1 MAEPEI
7 KYEYGRTP
15 EDEQSRPWPLLSN
28 LIGAF
33 IPERRK
39 VITPPTI
46 TYTNIDD
53 RIYTDRTPAVYGPP
67 ERGSEH
73 MPVVR
78 GAEAL
83 YDFFGNIFSDGKYR
97 EETGSALLQGIGTLL
112 DDQKTAGIQAVV
124 GGGSPSFFDAEQNR
138 VIGYDPT
145 LTPLTMGVAG
155 WLAPVKGSGAVL
167 GMFAGRNAASAN
179 PRKFARADEMA
190 SEGRSRE
197 DIFKETNLFRF
208 HDEDGNPISGW
219 RFEIP
224 DDESRAVFAPKF
236 QTKTGQ
242 IRKGADPALGDLF
255 DHQEFYKEFPG
266 GANKGDAQVL
276 ASLEEARAVI
286 RAKLVKLKASNKSIK
301 ESEAE
306 YEKLQDEDGAL
317 LAAYILNSPTAL
329 LPSVKSGPPF
339 YGPEGMAARMSRP
352 VADIPL
358 KAMSSKDWGKAYYDP
373 NLDTIGTKAR
383 PGAPNKYETT
393 VAWDNQGKRVEPFSS
408 DGYGKAMDKA
418 IKDFKEAG
426 ISLDAV
432 LPLRER
438 RQGYFQKQGYP
449 DPFPLAEKPGGKT
462 EYRLRKLGGG
472 PEDVIDPESLA
483 DWGYD
488 SLKRQW
494 DQLQEFGTIFY
505 KKDFDPADIFRSD
518 MIHEGQHSI
527 QYRTPDFEGGGNKKE
542 FTAAK
547 IGVVKDRT
555 TNDKLT
561 PEEIYMRILGEA
573 EARLAQ
579 NRRDFTEKQRAELY
593 PWTKRGGLD
602 RREGDLLLRKDL
614 GMATGGFVDKPLYSD
629 ARIGKM
635 I

>member
-197 DIFKETNLFRF
+197 AIFKETNLFRF

-276 ASLEEARAVI
+276 ASLEEARAEI
-286 RAKLVKLKASNKSIK
+286 RYKLLKLKASNKSIK

-358 KAMSSKDWGKAYYDP
+358 KTMSSKDWGGAYYDP
-373 NLDTIGTKAR
+373 RLDTIGTKAR

-527 QYRTPDFEGGGNKKE
+527 QYRTPGFEGGGNKKE

>member
-1 MAEPEI
+1 MAEP
-7 KYEYGRTP
+7 KTQYEYGRTP
-15 EDEQSRPWPLLSN
+15 EQTEGGLLG
-28 LIGAF
+28 LFDMIRGPVADALT
-33 IPERRK
+33 PERRV
-39 VITPPTI
+39 VITPPQTTYENMDGYAYRTI
-46 TYTNIDD
+46 T
-53 RIYTDRTPAVYGPP
+53 PGVYGPP
-67 ERGSEH
+67 ERNLEY
-73 MPVVR
+73 MPVVQ
-78 GAEAL
+78 GARSAA
-83 YDFFGNIFSDGKYR
+83 DFAGKFFSDGKFR
-97 EETGSALLQGIGTLL
+97 ERTGSALAKGVGQMFSDYIRSASQGGET
-112 DDQKTAGIQAVV
+112 T
-124 GGGSPSFFDAEQNR
+124 
-138 VIGYDPT
+138 YDPVEKREVK
-145 LTPLTMGVAG
+145 LDPLLPLGLGMAASMV
-155 WLAPVKGSGAVL
+155 APVKGSGAVL

-179 PRKFARADEMA
+179 PKKFARADEMA

-276 ASLEEARAVI
+276 ASLEEARAEI
-286 RAKLVKLKASNKSIK
+286 RYKLLKLKASNKSIK

-358 KAMSSKDWGKAYYDP
+358 KTMSSEDWGGAYYDSH
-373 NLDTIGTKAR
+373 LDTIGTKAR

-393 VAWDNQGKRVEPFSS
+393 VAWDNQGKLVQPFSS

-418 IKDFKEAG
+418 IEDFKEAG
-426 ISLDAV
+426 ISLDTTMSA
-432 LPLRER
+432 
-438 RQGYFQKQGYP
+438 
-449 DPFPLAEKPGGKT
+449 GKT
-462 EYRLRKLGGG
+462 EYRLRKWGGG

-527 QYRTPDFEGGGNKKE
+527 QYRTPGFEGGGNKKE